1 MARDDTPTDHRV
13 TFVVLC
19 LGVSAFSLL
28 QSMVN
33 PVLPTIEQALHTDQ
47 RTVSWVLTAYLLSAS
62 VFTPIVGRVGD
73 KIGKER
79 MLVFTLGALTVG
91 SVIAALA
98 PTIGVLVFARV
109 VQGIGGGVLPLTF
122 GIIRDEFPHERV
134 AGAIGTAAALL
145 AVGGGLGLVLAGPVV
160 DLLSYH
166 WLFWLPG
173 IMTLGAAVASHLVV
187 PESPVRTPGRINVL
201 TSLLLSAWLVCLLL
215 PMSQGQAWGWT
226 SGRTVGLLAA
236 AVVLA
241 VLWVVAEAR
250 SDAPL
255 IDMRMMRVPAVW
267 TTNLV
272 ALLFG
277 VGMYSLFAF
286 LPQFL
291 QTPESAGYGFAVS
304 VTVSGLLLLPQAGMT
319 FLAGIAS
326 GRLAARHGSKRVLSF
341 GSGLNAL
348 CLLGLTVAHD
358 RIWQVLIVTTLM
370 GVAFGL
376 AFAAMSN
383 LVVESVPVTQTGVAS
398 GMNANIRTVGGA
410 LGGAILASVITAH
423 LRPDGLPP
431 ESGYTHGFLFLTL
444 AAVAATV
451 MTLLVPV
458 YRGRE
463 PETFP
468 GEVRHPELAVI
479 PAGTLVSDTDR

>member
-1 MARDDTPTDHRV
+1 M
-13 TFVVLC
+13 TFAVLC
-19 LGVSAFSLL
+19 LGVTAFSLL

-33 PVLPTIEQALHTDQ
+33 PVLPTIEHALDTDQ
-47 RTVSWVLTAYLLSAS
+47 RTVTWVLTAYLLSAS

-73 KIGKER
+73 KVGKER

-98 PTIGVLVFARV
+98 THIGVLILARV
-109 VQGIGGGVLPLTF
+109 VQGVGGGVLPLTF
-122 GIIRDEFPHERV
+122 GIIRDEFPRERV

-145 AVGGGLGLVLAGPVV
+145 AVGGGVGLVVAGPVV

-166 WLFWLPG
+166 WLFWLPML
-173 IMTLGAAVASHLVV
+173 MTLGAAVAAHFFV
-187 PESPVRTPGRINVL
+187 PESPVRTPGRINLASAV
-201 TSLLLSAWLVCLLL
+201 LLSGWLVCLLL
-215 PMSQGQAWGWT
+215 AVSQGHVWGWAST
-226 SGRTVGLLAA
+226 RTLGLLVA

-241 VLWVVAEAR
+241 PAWVLAEVR

-272 ALLFG
+272 SLLFG

-291 QTPESAGYGFAVS
+291 QTPEKAGYGFAVS
-304 VTVSGLLLLPQAGMT
+304 VTMSGLLLLPQAAAT
-319 FLAGIAS
+319 FLTGLAS
-326 GRLAARHGSKRVLSF
+326 GRLAARHGSKRVLLA

-358 RIWQVLIVTTLM
+358 RLWEVLLVMTLM

-383 LVVESVPVTQTGVAS
+383 LVVESVPATQTGVAS

-410 LGGAILASVITAH
+410 LGGAILASIITAGA
-423 LRPDGLPP
+423 RADGLPV

-444 AAVAATV
+444 TAAAAALV
-451 MTLLVPV
+451 TLLVPAH
-458 YRGRE
+458 RGRE
-463 PETFP
+463 PESFP
-468 GEVRHPELAVI
+468 GEIRHPELAVV
-479 PAGTLVSDTDR
+479 PVGTLISDVDH